1 MNQEVAQVLSV
12 YSHEKET
19 PVLVERSDIMTEVMD
34 KKTAVYLSI
43 IIPIYNEEENL
54 PYLFEQLC
62 HAIDSFDWPSE
73 VILVDDGSKDNTYA
87 TLRTFPEQDP
97 RFKVIKLRRNFGQT
111 AAFSAG
117 FDLSQGEIIVTMD
130 GDLQNDPRDIPLLLN
145 KMEEGYDIVSGWRKD
160 RQDKF
165 ITRKVP
171 SQIANRLI
179 SKATGISLHDY
190 GCSLKAYRQ
199 EVLANTKLYGEL
211 HRFIPALAS
220 QYGVLVAE
228 VPVNHRARQFGSSK
242 YGLGR
247 IIRVILDLLT
257 VKFLL
262 DYATR
267 PMQIFGFVGLF
278 LLSVGTAL
286 GGYLSVLRLFF
297 EQGLR
302 DRPMLLLAVL
312 LVVVG
317 VQFLIMGL
325 IGELIVRTYHE
336 AQNKPIYS
344 VREVVGNRKEVT

>member
-1 MNQEVAQVLSV
+1 MQQNLSLLPNAKSITEKAEFLVTNQTNL
-12 YSHEKET
+12 
-19 PVLVERSDIMTEVMD
+19 MD
-34 KKTAVYLSI
+34 SGEANTAVYLSI

-54 PYLFEQLC
+54 PHLFDQLC
-62 HAIDSFDWPSE
+62 HAMDSFDYASE
-73 VILVDDGSKDNTYA
+73 VIMIDDGSCDDTYA
-87 TLRTFPEQDP
+87 IMRTFPEKDN
-97 RFKVIKLRRNFGQT
+97 RFKIIQLRRNFGQT

-117 FDLSQGEIIVTMD
+117 FDLSQGSVIVTMD
-130 GDLQNDPRDIPLLLN
+130 GDLQNDPNDIPKLLEKL
-145 KMEEGYDIVSGWRKD
+145 EEGYDIVSGWRKD

-165 ITRKVP
+165 ITRRLP

-179 SKATGISLHDY
+179 SKATGIALHDY
-190 GCSLKAYRQ
+190 GCSLKVYRH

-220 QYGVLVAE
+220 QYGVRVAE
-228 VPVNHRARQFGSSK
+228 VPVNHRARQFGTSK
-242 YGLGR
+242 YGLSR
-247 IIRVILDLLT
+247 IVRVILDLLT

-267 PMQIFGFVGLF
+267 PMQIFGFMGL
-278 LLSVGTAL
+278 LLTGAGGVL
-286 GGYLSVLRLFF
+286 GGYLSILRLFY
-297 EQGLR
+297 EEGLR
-302 DRPMLLLAVL
+302 DRPLLLLAVL

-344 VREVVGNRKEVT
+344 VREIVRSQNPG